1 MNLVSTKT
9 DSEAQESPA
18 QYDGRPRIYLDDDIV
33 EKLGLKGI
41 PEPGTVFALQGRVV
55 AERVTAS
62 AEEADEVAAE
72 GATPDVSL
80 CLILTDV
87 GLQPVTVSDAERA
100 RALYDSEGEE

>member
-1 MNLVSTKT
+1 MNMVSTKT
-9 DSEAQESPA
+9 DSESASSDLS
-18 QYDGRPRIYLDDDIV
+18 YDGRPRIYLDDDII
-33 EKLGLKGI
+33 EKLGIKGI
-41 PEPGTVFALQGRVV
+41 PEPGTVFAMQARVV

-62 AEEADEVAAE
+62 AEEPDEVAAE
-72 GATPDVSL
+72 SSSPDVSL